1 MKKYDLTSNKDIQ
14 RIVSDFGMNP
24 LNALAKYALD
34 KITDFSNA
42 WNTQRDVATRLIK
55 EGKEHGVK
63 EMEITIN
70 NTRGLK
76 FNIPMDDVKIDTV
89 VGADEKMHIK
99 VKYK

>member
-34 KITDFSNA
+34 KITDLSNA

-76 FNIPMDDVKIDTV
+76 FNVPMDDVKIDTV